1 MGKTRNCL
9 IILCLVLFVVGT
21 ASAAAP
27 VAQFTGTPINGP
39 SPLTVTFTDTS
50 TGSPT
55 GWAWYFGD
63 ETYKA
68 SWTQMTASAG
78 WTWRRSSVVMP
89 DGSIVLMGGEVSGSS
104 YQSDVWRS
112 TDKGATWTQMTAS
125 AGWSARHDQSSVV
138 MPGGS
143 IVLMGGYGNGG
154 PKNDVWRST
163 DKGATWTKM
172 TASPGWGW
180 RYGHT
185 SVAMPDGS
193 IVLMGGS
200 TDDYHQKNDVW
211 RSTDNGAEW
220 TLVNA
225 SAGWT
230 ARYRHTSVVMP
241 DGSIVLMGGKN
252 ISGPKNDVWRS
263 TDKGATWTQM
273 TSSAGWTARYGH
285 TSVAMPDGSI
295 VLMGGISTGN
305 KNDVWR
311 STDNGATWTQ
321 MTADAVWSARYF
333 HNSVAMPDGSIV
345 LMGGYDGSKYKNDVW
360 RLMPAGSSAKN
371 PSHTY
376 TTPGIYTVALQVY
389 NTKGYNSIRKIGYIT
404 VTGPSKIG
412 VFRSSTW
419 QFLLDSNGNGIWN
432 GAPTDKMYRFGLST
446 DVPVTGDWNGNK
458 KTEIGVF
465 RNSIRQW
472 LLDYNGNGIWDGAP
486 TDKKYMFGLSGD
498 VPVTGD
504 WDGDSK
510 TEIGVFRNSTRQWL
524 LDYNGNGILDG
535 APTDKMYR
543 FGLST
548 DVPVTGDWDGNGK
561 TEIGVF
567 RNSTRQWLLDYN
579 GNGIWDGAPT
589 DKLYKFIL
597 STDTPITGDWDGN
610 KKTEIGVF
618 RNSTRQ
624 WLLDYNGN
632 GIWDGTPTDKVY
644 MFGLST
650 DTPISGKW

>member
-1 MGKTRNCL
+1 LGKTRNCL

-39 SPLTVTFTDTS
+39 LPLTVTFTDTS

-78 WTWRRSSVVMP
+78 WTRRRSSVVMP
-89 DGSIVLMGGEVSGSS
+89 GGSIVLMGGWGQHGNEK
-104 YQSDVWRS
+104 DVWRS
-112 TDKGATWTQMTAS
+112 TDKGATWTQMTA
-125 AGWSARHDQSSVV
+125 
-138 MPGGS
+138 
-143 IVLMGGYGNGG
+143 
-154 PKNDVWRST
+154 
-163 DKGATWTKM
+163 
-172 TASPGWGW
+172 
-180 RYGHT
+180 
-185 SVAMPDGS
+185 
-193 IVLMGGS
+193 
-200 TDDYHQKNDVW
+200 
-211 RSTDNGAEW
+211 
-220 TLVNA
+220 
-225 SAGWT
+225 
-230 ARYRHTSVVMP
+230 
-241 DGSIVLMGGKN
+241 
-252 ISGPKNDVWRS
+252 
-263 TDKGATWTQM
+263 
-273 TSSAGWTARYGH
+273 SAGWTARYGH

-321 MTADAVWSARYF
+321 ITADAVWSARYF

-419 QFLLDSNGNGIWN
+419 QFLLDSNGNGKWD
-432 GAPTDKMYRFGLST
+432 GAVIDRAYVLGMTGS
-446 DVPVTGDWNGNK
+446 VPVTGDWNNDG
-458 KTEIGVF
+458 KTEIGSYQPGIKGIWRLDYNGNGKWDGAVID
-465 RNSIRQW
+465 RAYVLGTIGSVPVTGDWNNDGKTEIGYYQPGTKGIW
-472 LLDYNGNGIWDGAP
+472 YLDYNGNGIWNGGV
-486 TDKKYMFGLSGD
+486 TDRAYIFGTTGS

-504 WDGDSK
+504 WNNDGK
-510 TEIGVFRNSTRQWL
+510 TEIGYYQPGTSGVWY
-524 LDYNGNGILDG
+524 LDYNGNGKWNG
-535 APTDKMYR
+535 GVTDRTYV
-543 FGLST
+543 FGTTGS
-548 DVPVTGDWDGNGK
+548 VPVTGDWNNDET
-561 TEIGVF
+561 TEIGYYQPGTSGVW
-567 RNSTRQWLLDYN
+567 RLDYN
-579 GNGIWDGAPT
+579 GNGKWNG
-589 DKLYKFIL
+589 
-597 STDTPITGDWDGN
+597 
-610 KKTEIGVF
+610 GVID
-618 RNSTRQ
+618 RA
-624 WLLDYNGN
+624 Y
-632 GIWDGTPTDKVY
+632 V
-644 MFGLST
+644 FGLST